1 MVPTDE
7 PSGLFTPR
15 PHPCPDQDSPWAPG
29 QRPAPRAWKSP
40 PPAGCCRAP
49 AVSQAGLGWFLN
61 VLDLK
66 TPLQAQGHTSISE
79 QRSGDPGGSMSPLSH
94 AAHTLRR
101 CDVPTLSLPTHSRLL
116 SCSLPVRKG
125 RGDVAAASSTTHLC
139 LPPRAPVL
147 RGRGILAPRKA
158 EGG

>member
-1 MVPTDE
+1 MNPRGCSPRAPTPVPTR
-7 PSGLFTPR
+7 T
-15 PHPCPDQDSPWAPG
+15 APG
-29 QRPAPRAWKSP
+29 PRVSALHPGLGSHP